1 MPSIVESDPEKMD
14 LLFKRYTMSA
24 EDLLWVTVA
33 KIHAYLD
40 LLLITETISRSS
52 GRNELHRVCIDFFL
66 KPEIGRTKES
76 LRTDIIYL
84 EELLKKFKYT
94 KFVENFKNKVASK
107 SELINRFSDRIAQ
120 VDWKEYTTILEP
132 HNDYEEALNL
142 YFTFEYAKV
151 SSFKIE
157 D

>member
-1 MPSIVESDPEKMD
+1 MRP
-14 LLFKRYTMSA
+14 
-24 EDLLWVTVA
+24 
-33 KIHAYLD
+33 
-40 LLLITETISRSS
+40 
-52 GRNELHRVCIDFFL
+52 
-66 KPEIGRTKES
+66 
-76 LRTDIIYL
+76 DIIYL